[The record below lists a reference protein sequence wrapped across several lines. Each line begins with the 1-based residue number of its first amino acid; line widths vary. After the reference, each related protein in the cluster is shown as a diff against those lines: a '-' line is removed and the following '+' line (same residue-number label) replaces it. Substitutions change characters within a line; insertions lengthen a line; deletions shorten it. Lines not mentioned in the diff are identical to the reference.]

1 MTIAFFVFF
10 VLFII
15 VAIAIYRNR
24 QLLKAYASFQ
34 NDERAQQERDVAY
47 AKGRLLTLGNSDIEL
62 AFFSFFFLIA
72 VVVGLAGYWIAALV
86 AVYYASKPLSY
97 LLQKLILRRVAYYFE
112 SEEPVDVCFRDVAA
126 AA

>member
-1 MTIAFFVFF
+1 MTVAFFVFF

-34 NDERAQQERDVAY
+34 KDERAQQERDVAY

-97 LLQKLILRRVAYYFE
+97 LLQKLILRRVAFYFE